1 MTCGSA
7 GNRPLQPSPYCLPR
21 RCYHK
26 TVQFSFAWEDRRR
39 YYTVGE
45 LTEAIRGTLAGEFT
59 DIWVAGE
66 ISGSKTAPSGHVY
79 FTLKDADAQI
89 RCACFARTLRFLRFK
104 PQDGIEVL
112 ARGRVDVY
120 APRGEYQLLI
130 DSLEPQGHGAL
141 QFAFEQ
147 LKKKLAEEGLFD
159 AERKRKL
166 PLYPRRIG
174 IVTSPSGAAIQDMLK
189 ILTSRFPG
197 LHIRLFPALV
207 QGEGAAAQVCRGIEY
222 FSETGWPEVVIV
234 GRGGGSVE
242 DLWTFNEESVARAIA
257 ACRVPVISAVG
268 HETDF
273 TISDFVA
280 DLRAPTPSAAA
291 EMVVG
296 SQGQLVERL
305 EAIGRRLRQSVLYRI
320 SVARRRLQELSVDR
334 AAATLHRAIGRRLQ
348 RVDALDARMRES
360 ARASSASGRERIER
374 LEQRLARFDLR
385 LRLAEGRRR
394 LEAAASRLDQSIQ
407 WRLAAQ
413 RRRLEPLDAQLAQLS
428 PLRVLDRGYAI
439 VQTPQGAVVKNA
451 SEVTAGSLL
460 DVRLARGALRV
471 EVESSSG

>member
-1 MTCGSA
+1 
-7 GNRPLQPSPYCLPR
+7 
-21 RCYHK
+21 
-26 TVQFSFAWEDRRR
+26 
-39 YYTVGE
+39 
-45 LTEAIRGTLAGEFT
+45 
-59 DIWVAGE
+59 
-66 ISGSKTAPSGHVY
+66 
-79 FTLKDADAQI
+79 
-89 RCACFARTLRFLRFK
+89 
-104 PQDGIEVL
+104 
-112 ARGRVDVY
+112 
-120 APRGEYQLLI
+120 
-130 DSLEPQGHGAL
+130 
-141 QFAFEQ
+141 
-147 LKKKLAEEGLFD
+147 
-159 AERKRKL
+159 
-166 PLYPRRIG
+166 
-174 IVTSPSGAAIQDMLK
+174 
-189 ILTSRFPG
+189 
-197 LHIRLFPALV
+197 
-207 QGEGAAAQVCRGIEY
+207 
-222 FSETGWPEVVIV
+222 
-234 GRGGGSVE
+234 VE

-257 ACRVPVISAVG
+257 ACRIPVISAVG

-305 EAIGRRLRQSVLYRI
+305 ESIEGRVRQSVLYRI
-320 SVARRRLQELSVDR
+320 SIARRRLQELSVDR
-334 AAATLHRAIGRRLQ
+334 AAATLHRAIGRSLQ

-413 RRRLEPLDAQLAQLS
+413 RRKLEPLDAQLAQLS

-439 VQTPQGAVVKNA
+439 VQTPQGTVVKNA